1 MSYGKSNDRIRKGE
15 FRIMPNVLS
24 IFSGG
29 GGIDCGFKKAG
40 FDVCFS
46 TDFWK
51 PACDTL
57 EKNKVGKLVVCDDIR
72 KINYDECLAKIDMKK
87 SDIDILVGG
96 PPCPA
101 YSKSRFYRTDKK
113 RALEDENSFTLYEY
127 FRALDEIR
135 PKVFFFEN
143 VFGFVYK
150 PHKAAFDL
158 LKSKAEEFNY
168 EITYKVVN
176 TADYGIPQTRERFIC
191 VGVRRDFDDK
201 FVFPKETHYSP
212 EKYPDGIEGRMPWV
226 TCRDAIGDLDYPLPE
241 DEQMQAGSK
250 HKDLLKLVP
259 PGDNYLYFTEE
270 RGYPNPIF
278 KWRSRY
284 WSFLLKLS
292 PDRPSWTIQASFSNN
307 MGPFHWT
314 NRFLRINEIKR
325 IQTFADDYEL
335 CGDFRDQWRQVG
347 NAVPVD
353 MAALVASNIMNK
365 YFEKSE
371 GNQ

>member
-1 MSYGKSNDRIRKGE
+1 
-15 FRIMPNVLS
+15 MPNVLS

-40 FDVCFS
+40 FDICFS
-46 TDFWK
+46 TDFWQ

-72 KINYDECLAKIDMKK
+72 KIEYDKYLAEIGMRKSEIDV
-87 SDIDILVGG
+87 LVGG

-150 PHKAAFDL
+150 PHRAAFEL
-158 LKSKAEEFNY
+158 LKERADQY
-168 EITYKVVN
+168 GYDITYKVVN
-176 TADYGIPQTRERFIC
+176 TANYGVPQTRERFIC
-191 VGVRRDFDDK
+191 VGVKHGEGEK
-201 FVFPKETHYSP
+201 FVFPKENYYDP
-212 EKYPDGIEGRMPWV
+212 EKVSKDKCGDKIPWI
-226 TCRDAIGDLDYPLPE
+226 TCGEAIGDLDYDLPE
-241 DEQMQAGSK
+241 DAEMQAGSK
-250 HKDLLKLVP
+250 HKELLKLVP
-259 PGDNYLYFTEE
+259 PGDNYLYFTAE

-292 PDRPSWTIQASFSNN
+292 PKRPSWTIQSSFSNN
-307 MGPFHWT
+307 MGPFHWK

-325 IQTFADDYEL
+325 IQTFDDDYEF
-335 CGDFRDQWRQVG
+335 CGDFREQWRQIG
-347 NAVPVD
+347 NAVPVK
-353 MAALVASNIMNK
+353 MANIIADAIMNQ
-365 YFEKSE
+365 YF
-371 GNQ
+371 

>member
-1 MSYGKSNDRIRKGE
+1 
-15 FRIMPNVLS
+15 MPNVLS

-40 FDVCFS
+40 FDICLS

-57 EKNKVGKLVVCDDIR
+57 EKNKVGKMVVCDDIR
-72 KINYDECLAKIDMKK
+72 NIDYDACLAEIGMKK
-87 SDIDILVGG
+87 SDIDVLVGG

-150 PHKAAFDL
+150 PHQSAFDL
-158 LKSKAEEFNY
+158 LKERADEY
-168 EITYKVVN
+168 GYDITYKVVN
-176 TADYGIPQTRERFIC
+176 TANYGVPQMRERFIC
-191 VGVRRDFDDK
+191 VGIKRGEGER
-201 FVFPKETHYSP
+201 FVFPEETHYDP
-212 EKYPDGIEGRMPWV
+212 EKVAETDRGDKKPWV
-226 TCRDAIGDLDYPLPE
+226 TCGEAIGDLDYDLPE
-241 DEQMQAGSK
+241 DAEMQAGSK

-259 PGDNYLYFTEE
+259 PGDNYLYFTAE
-270 RGYPNPIF
+270 RGYSNPIF

-307 MGPFHWT
+307 MGPFHWK

-325 IQTFADDYEL
+325 IQTFDDNYEL

-347 NAVPVD
+347 NAVPVK
-353 MAALVASNIMNK
+353 MAQIVANEIRRQ
-365 YFEKSE
+365 YFTDEEK
-371 GNQ
+371 